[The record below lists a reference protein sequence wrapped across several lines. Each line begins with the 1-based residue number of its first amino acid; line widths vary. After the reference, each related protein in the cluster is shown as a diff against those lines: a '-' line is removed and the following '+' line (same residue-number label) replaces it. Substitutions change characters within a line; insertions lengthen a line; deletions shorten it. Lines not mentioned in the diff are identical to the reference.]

1 MKKLFWLILLITTFM
16 AFSGLRA
23 ETGEVW
29 GYVYN
34 GTQDSALVNNIDVQL
49 LVYRGNMLIDD
60 SSHTTATNTAGRF
73 HFSELQIDSTLVI
86 YPRAT
91 YNTVVYYGPGV
102 RLNERQFRKNSNI
115 VVYDTTSQRHHVNV
129 QMEHIFL
136 TAENG
141 KVSIREIF
149 LIANSG
155 KKTFIGDRTKNTNRR
170 FVLQYPLIKGFENFE
185 LLTPEAENS
194 VFIKNNS
201 LYEIDLLPPGTRQLS
216 YRFQVSHSGDQWRYT
231 RPVIYPTGGINLFL
245 SQPELSI
252 EGAGIVP
259 MGDFHI
265 KGKKYQHFSMQQL
278 MPGMIMEFT
287 LKNLPKQTAPIQL
300 MVLIAVG
307 IFLLVG
313 FGYTFLKNKD
323 KN

>member
-60 SSHTTATNTAGRF
+60 SSHTTTTNTAGRF
-73 HFSELQIDSTLVI
+73 RFSELQIDSTLVI

-91 YNTVVYYGPGV
+91 YNTVVYYGVGV
-102 RLNERQFRKNSNI
+102 RLNERQFQKNSNI
-115 VVYDTTSQRHHVNV
+115 VVYDTTSQKHHLAV

-141 KVSIREIF
+141 KINIREIF
-149 LIANSG
+149 LIANNG
-155 KKTFIGDRTKNTNRR
+155 EKTFMGERTKETNRR
-170 FVLQYPLIKGFENFE
+170 FVLQFPLVKGFENFE
-185 LLTPEAENS
+185 LLTPEAQNS
-194 VFIKNNS
+194 VFIENNS
-201 LYEIDLLPPGTRQLS
+201 LYEVDLLPPGSRQLS
-216 YRFQVSHSGDQWRYT
+216 FRFQVSHSGEQWRYS
-231 RPVIYPTGGINLFL
+231 RPIFYPTGGINIFL
-245 SQPELSI
+245 SQPELTI
-252 EGAGIVP
+252 EGPGIAA

-265 KGKKYQHFSMQQL
+265 KGAKYQHFSMQHL
-278 MPGMIMEFT
+278 MPGMMMEFT
-287 LKNLPKQTAPIQL
+287 L
-300 MVLIAVG
+300 
-307 IFLLVG
+307 
-313 FGYTFLKNKD
+313 
-323 KN
+323 